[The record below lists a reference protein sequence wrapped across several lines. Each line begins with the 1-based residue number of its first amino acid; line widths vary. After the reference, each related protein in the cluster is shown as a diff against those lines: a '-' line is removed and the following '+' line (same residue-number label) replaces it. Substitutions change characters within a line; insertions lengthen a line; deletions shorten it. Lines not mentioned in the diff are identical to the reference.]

1 MLNLLIA
8 VMIFKKVSGK
18 IIFRS
23 NKFIA
28 CKVKDEKEVAETL
41 VAFNLLKIV
50 RPFQGK
56 NHLRIYLLKL
66 KLQRTGIFNWLQIAS
81 NTNSSL

>member
-50 RPFQGK
+50 RPFQSK
-56 NHLRIYLLKL
+56 KHLRIYLLKL